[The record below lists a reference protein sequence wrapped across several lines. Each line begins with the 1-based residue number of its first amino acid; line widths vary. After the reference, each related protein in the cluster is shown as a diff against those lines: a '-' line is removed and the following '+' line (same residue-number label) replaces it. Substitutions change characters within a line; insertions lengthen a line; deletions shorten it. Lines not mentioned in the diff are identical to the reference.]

1 MKFKLFLL
9 VLSVFIIGSCS
20 AQIGIFG
27 PKPVP
32 YPGGKF
38 GLTADSTHNFFRPT
52 VSVSATFSNG
62 TSLAGGFG
70 IQFQHDKADAASNT
84 WVIQYSV
91 SAIGFLTTNGSKLGG
106 VGGIVLGIPGT
117 NGIVNVGGGRDFTN
131 GAWVFITGASINL

>member
-9 VLSVFIIGSCS
+9 ILSVVFATSCS
-20 AQIGIFG
+20 AQSFFG

-32 YPGGKF
+32 YPGGRF

-62 TSLAGGFG
+62 TALAGGFG

-84 WVIQYSV
+84 WVVQYSV
-91 SAIGFLTTNGSKLGG
+91 SAIGFLTTNGTKMGG
-106 VGGIVLGIPGT
+106 VAGIVLGIPGT